1 MKHEVFE
8 GYVSEFGEYGY
19 DFEPFFEVEYD
30 DPTSILTIIHCVM
43 IVHDGKASLVQD
55 LEVGDHVRVV
65 AKPIK
70 GKKFIKRFVSIN
82 VFDDEEE

>member
-1 MKHEVFE
+1 
-8 GYVSEFGEYGY
+8 
-19 DFEPFFEVEYD
+19 
-30 DPTSILTIIHCVM
+30 M